1 MKRRMSE
8 KANKILYIILSLL
21 LAVVFWLFVD
31 ASQGNQITQD
41 FANVAVEFIGEE
53 DTLPSRGLMLAEG
66 GDATVTVKLR
76 GPRSVISNLRS
87 KDLRVRVNL
96 TDINAV
102 GRYSKTYELATQRGE
117 SSREC
122 PSGLSPG
129 GHR

>member
-76 GPRSVISNLRS
+76 GPR
-87 KDLRVRVNL
+87 
-96 TDINAV
+96 
-102 GRYSKTYELATQRGE
+102 
-117 SSREC
+117 
-122 PSGLSPG
+122 
-129 GHR
+129 